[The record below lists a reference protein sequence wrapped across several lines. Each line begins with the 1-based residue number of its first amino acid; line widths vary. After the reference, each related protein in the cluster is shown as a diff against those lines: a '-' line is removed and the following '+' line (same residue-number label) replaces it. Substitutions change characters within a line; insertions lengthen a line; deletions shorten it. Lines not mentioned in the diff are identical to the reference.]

1 MVVPER
7 RALCLTS
14 QGPCRPPDVGT
25 VAGRRLP
32 RFQNIFPA
40 GVLCVL
46 CRRHHT
52 RVLERQR
59 RTESHGPRGRGLC
72 NRKGGGPCPPLQGL
86 TGAALRAE
94 PCPWPRMWAGR
105 GEAWSPRS
113 STWGFHGV
121 WVSPLLSLEEL
132 GGVLGGEFWHLGQLC
147 LPVCG
152 EAFHYFSSWYSLWG
166 LTCTP
171 TVTPRTQNEAQKGG
185 YGFGRGREIEGSDK
199 DHLEGSYEAQGTE
212 GRGTG

>member
-1 MVVPER
+1 MWAPWLAVGCHVFKTFSQQVYCVFCVEDTTLGSWRGKDGLKVTVLGVEDFVIER
-7 RALCLTS
+7 
-14 QGPCRPPDVGT
+14 G
-25 VAGRRLP
+25 
-32 RFQNIFPA
+32 
-40 GVLCVL
+40 
-46 CRRHHT
+46 
-52 RVLERQR
+52 E
-59 RTESHGPRGRGLC
+59 
-72 NRKGGGPCPPLQGL
+72 GPCPPLQGL

-94 PCPWPRMWAGR
+94 PRPRPRVWAGR
-105 GEAWSPRS
+105 GEVWSPRS

-171 TVTPRTQNEAQKGG
+171 TVTPRTQNEARKGG